1 MTNCVHYDSSATSVG
16 NTEHDRPYYI
26 RRYPATLVS
35 QPLDGNLGCEDFVS
49 LTCEAM
55 GMEPIISGWWP
66 NIYWRHNG
74 STVNSTWPGNIT
86 IDTNYWNMTTLHTS
100 FPGTYRCI
108 VDDGSFILASRLAT
122 VKEGEN
128 IPLEHSCSQEIHLS
142 DIYIDTNILVCIY
155 YMYNSTAI
163 LKGYITHCH
172 SNTVT
177 LP

>member
-1 MTNCVHYDSSATSVG
+1 MKP
-16 NTEHDRPYYI
+16 ERPYYI
-26 RRYPATLVS
+26 RKRPASLLAQPMDVTLS
-35 QPLDGNLGCEDFVS
+35 SGHFIN
-49 LTCEAM
+49 LTCEVM

-66 NIYWRHNG
+66 HIFWRHNS
-74 STVNSTWPGNIT
+74 STINSTWPGNVT
-86 IDTNYWNMTTLHTS
+86 IHTNYWNMTTLHTS

-142 DIYIDTNILVCIY
+142 DICIDTNILVCIY